1 MATDKN
7 WFESGQGLNSVD
19 NNGILLQYKKEIQ

>member
-19 NNGILLQYKKEIQ
+19 NNGILLQYKKEIP